1 MKLYAPLIS
10 YAGYFL
16 YNLVTALIYV
26 LFFFCSFQAGR
37 VPWNLS
43 HLVGSFQ
50 SPSSTSAG
58 ATSSEYA
65 ANQAVSA
72 GGGVSAG
79 SAGSLPHPLPHY
91 SAHHYSSSPQTSAA
105 SYHQSDLAVWGGPG
119 GGGAGG
125 SNLGMHN
132 QSSPLTSLTSV
143 AMAAAS
149 AVTADS
155 PSGSN
160 AGTSVGGY
168 APTKMDPESLASMYY
183 PHQVLILLTID
194 I

>member
-1 MKLYAPLIS
+1 M
-10 YAGYFL
+10 
-16 YNLVTALIYV
+16 
-26 LFFFCSFQAGR
+26 
-37 VPWNLS
+37 PWNLS

-72 GGGVSAG
+72 GGGASAG
-79 SAGSLPHPLPHY
+79 SSGSLPHPLPHY

-105 SYHQSDLAVWGGPG
+105 SYHQPDLAAWGGPG
-119 GGGAGG
+119 GGSVGGA
-125 SNLGMHN
+125 NLGMHS

-149 AVTADS
+149 AVSADS

-160 AGTSVGGY
+160 TGGGGY

-183 PHQVLILLTID
+183 PHQVLKISFGKNGKFLFITSL
-194 I
+194 

>member
-1 MKLYAPLIS
+1 M
-10 YAGYFL
+10 
-16 YNLVTALIYV
+16 
-26 LFFFCSFQAGR
+26 
-37 VPWNLS
+37 PWNLS

-125 SNLGMHN
+125 SNLGMHS

-183 PHQVLILLTID
+183 PHQVFLLLTID